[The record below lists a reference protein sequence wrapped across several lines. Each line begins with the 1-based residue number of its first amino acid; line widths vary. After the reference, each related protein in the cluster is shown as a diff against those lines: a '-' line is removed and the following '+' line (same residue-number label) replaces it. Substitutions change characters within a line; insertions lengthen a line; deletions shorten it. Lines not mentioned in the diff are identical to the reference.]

1 MMKSFV
7 LITTLFLCLGWISVS
22 GSEFQTVEVQNGE
35 EVTLL
40 CSNISAYPT
49 QTDWFRVVNK
59 TKPSC
64 VSSMYGSDSE
74 ASFCHGFRNRNFNMS
89 SNVSFVFLQIKRVDL
104 SDAGLYFC
112 GFYISGHTVI
122 SNAVELRIQ
131 DMDET
136 NDGVEFN
143 DQVNG
148 VDKSSLVPVVFATLA
163 VFFVMAVV
171 GLAVKIVPLFSA
183 VDKEQHTPR
192 NKNVDSVDLNSA
204 VLRLH
209 PQTLRSR
216 RPAKET
222 QVETHVVYAAS
233 A

>member
-1 MMKSFV
+1 MRSFV
-7 LITTLFLCLGWISVS
+7 LITALIFCSLSWISVS
-22 GSEFQTVEVQNGE
+22 GSEFQTVEVQDGD
-35 EVTLL
+35 EVTLQ

-104 SDAGLYFC
+104 SDVGLYFC
-112 GFYISGHTVI
+112 GLYISGHTVI
-122 SNAVELRIQ
+122 SNA
-131 DMDET
+131 
-136 NDGVEFN
+136 
-143 DQVNG
+143 
-148 VDKSSLVPVVFATLA
+148 SSLVPVVFATLA
-163 VFFVMAVV
+163 AFFVMAVV
-171 GLAVKIVPLFSA
+171 GLAVKI
-183 VDKEQHTPR
+183 
-192 NKNVDSVDLNSA
+192 NVDSVDLNSA
-204 VLRLH
+204 ALRLH
-209 PQTLRSR
+209 PQTPRSR

-222 QVETHVVYAAS
+222 RVETHVVYAAS

>member
-1 MMKSFV
+1 MLNLIFSLLFV
-7 LITTLFLCLGWISVS
+7 SGWIFVS
-22 GSEFQTVEVQNGE
+22 GSEVHTVTVQPGE
-35 EVTLL
+35 DVTLQ

-74 ASFCHGFRNRNFNMS
+74 ASFCHGFGNRNFNMS

-131 DMDET
+131 GKIGV
-136 NDGVEFN
+136 NDIFIC
-143 DQVNG
+143 
-148 VDKSSLVPVVFATLA
+148 SYA
-163 VFFVMAVV
+163 FV
-171 GLAVKIVPLFSA
+171 
-183 VDKEQHTPR
+183 
-192 NKNVDSVDLNSA
+192 
-204 VLRLH
+204 
-209 PQTLRSR
+209 
-216 RPAKET
+216 
-222 QVETHVVYAAS
+222 
-233 A
+233 

>member
-1 MMKSFV
+1 MKSFV
-7 LITTLFLCLGWISVS
+7 LITTLFGCLGWISVS
-22 GSEFQTVEVQNGE
+22 GSEFQTVEVQQ
-35 EVTLL
+35 EVTLQ

-112 GFYISGHTVI
+112 GFYINGHTVI
-122 SNAVELRIQ
+122 SNA
-131 DMDET
+131 
-136 NDGVEFN
+136 
-143 DQVNG
+143 
-148 VDKSSLVPVVFATLA
+148 SSLVPVVFATLA

-171 GLAVKIVPLFSA
+171 GLAVKI
-183 VDKEQHTPR
+183 
-192 NKNVDSVDLNSA
+192 NVDSVDLNSA

>member
-1 MMKSFV
+1 MRSFI
-7 LITTLFLCLGWISVS
+7 LITALSLCSLSWIST
-22 GSEFQTVEVQNGE
+22 SEFQTVEVQHGD
-35 EVTLL
+35 EVTLQ

-112 GFYISGHTVI
+112 GLYI
-122 SNAVELRIQ
+122 
-131 DMDET
+131 
-136 NDGVEFN
+136 
-143 DQVNG
+143 
-148 VDKSSLVPVVFATLA
+148 KSSLVPVVFATLA
-163 VFFVMAVV
+163 VFFVMAVI
-171 GLAVKIVPLFSA
+171 GLAVKI
-183 VDKEQHTPR
+183 
-192 NKNVDSVDLNSA
+192 NVDSVDLNSA

-209 PQTLRSR
+209 PQTPRSR

-222 QVETHVVYAAS
+222 RVETHVVYAAS